1 VCFALFL
8 FTACFVGFYLVFTL
22 VPEPLFTTRGTRIHH
37 RCFQSNVV
45 KHFGLDALH
54 LLSHERQGRT
64 SELQELH
71 HFVFLLVS
79 PVADALAP
87 FHLGR
92 ERIGCMKLCHPR
104 AGQIGVGY
112 M

>member
-64 SELQELH
+64 SKLQELH
-71 HFVFLLVS
+71 HFGSF
-79 PVADALAP
+79 
-87 FHLGR
+87 
-92 ERIGCMKLCHPR
+92 CLCHPFQTHLHR
-104 AGQIGVGY
+104 FTLAAKELDA
-112 M
+112 